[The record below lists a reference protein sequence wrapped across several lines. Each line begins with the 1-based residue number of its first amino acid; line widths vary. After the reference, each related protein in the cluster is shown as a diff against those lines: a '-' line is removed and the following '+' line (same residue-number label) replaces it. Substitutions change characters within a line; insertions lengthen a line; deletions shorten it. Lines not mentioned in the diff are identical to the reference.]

1 MNTEQLE
8 RLYKDVEQGK
18 VAFLAQEDEFQWSGC
33 TMCGRCCFDIDIL
46 LNPYD
51 ILRLRRH
58 LGCTTS
64 DLIERGL
71 VEIFPGGNSG
81 LPLAMITFRKVEEET
96 SLCPFLAPVVDGQKL
111 RELTKAKDKL
121 TMEDLEAAR
130 ILKRLACGIY
140 PARPTV
146 CRSSPLGRIS
156 IGSKDGGNTRNLF
169 YQPPIPSCP
178 ACQGEGQVKVAKWI
192 EDNNVQPY
200 WDASERFQNLFPTL
214 FDKGLVLREGVD
226 RATVVLWNVAA
237 AILYDFDS
245 LDHLSQEFP
254 QNRYREDADEDKR
267 LLSHLFQIVEAL
279 VAPRAQKSI
288 DGKKLPLRQI

>member
-18 VAFLAQEDEFQWSGC
+18 IPFLAQQDEFKWSGC

-51 ILRLRRH
+51 ILRLRSH

-81 LPLAMITFRKVEEET
+81 LPLAMITFRKVDEQT
-96 SLCPFLAPVVDGQKL
+96 SLCPFMAPVVAGEKL
-111 RELTKAKDKL
+111 RELTKGKDKL
-121 TMEDLEAAR
+121 NIEDLEAAR
-130 ILKRLACGIY
+130 IPKRLACGIY

-146 CRSSPLGRIS
+146 CRSSPLGRMS
-156 IGSKDGGNTRNLF
+156 VRSKEGEDTRNLF
-169 YQPPIPSCP
+169 YQPPTPSCP
-178 ACQGEGQVKVAKWI
+178 ACQGEGHVKVGKWI

-214 FDKGLVLREGVD
+214 FDNGLVLREGGD
-226 RATVVLWNVAA
+226 RAIGILWNLAA
-237 AILYDFDS
+237 GILYDFDA
-245 LDHLSQEFP
+245 LDVVTQEFP
-254 QNRYREDADEDKR
+254 QNRTREDSEEDQR
-267 LLSHLFQIVEAL
+267 LLTLLFQMVEAIATMVEGRKML
-279 VAPRAQKSI
+279 EGRV
-288 DGKKLPLRQI
+288 RQ

>member
-8 RLYKDVEQGK
+8 RLYKDVQQGK
-18 VAFLAQEDEFQWSGC
+18 VPFLAQKDNLKWSGC

-51 ILRLRRH
+51 ILKLRRH

-81 LPLAMITFRKVEEET
+81 LPLAMITFHKVDEET
-96 SLCPFLAPVVDGQKL
+96 SLCPFAAPVVDGAKL
-111 RELTKAKDKL
+111 RELAKGKDKL
-121 TMEDLEAAR
+121 TIEDLEVVR
-130 ILKRLACGIY
+130 IPKRLACGVY
-140 PARPTV
+140 PARPAV
-146 CRSSPLGRIS
+146 CRSSPLGRMS
-156 IGSKDGGNTRNLF
+156 IRSKEGDDTRNLF

-192 EDNNVQPY
+192 EDNDVQPY

-214 FDKGLVLREGVD
+214 FDNGLVLKEGGD
-226 RATVVLWNVAA
+226 RAVGMLWNLAA
-237 AILYDFDS
+237 GVLYDFDA
-245 LDHLSQEFP
+245 LDLVTKEFP
-254 QNRYREDADEDKR
+254 QNRTREDGGEDQR
-267 LLSHLFQIVEAL
+267 LLTQLFQIVEAI
-279 VAPRAQKSI
+279 AI
-288 DGKKLPLRQI
+288 TLPQMNEMSECTVRQ